1 MLNYSRK
8 ELLASLRHYGPEPT
22 HLVLPYISFI
32 ARQPL
37 WMVCKSPLPDRILG
51 SPDCI
56 WLCLCTGL
64 CPICHSQE
72 QGILSCTQTMQPGKG
87 RSGILPH
94 PGIDL
99 RLAAGLPAR
108 LLAGIGKVC
117 ACVYIVFSPSR
128 TLVRFVCRGHWRI
141 KRAWQSDWYTDLL
154 ARLVR
159 QYLHVGWGIYFK
171 KLRL

>member
-72 QGILSCTQTMQPGKG
+72 QGSLSCTQTMQPGKG

-117 ACVYIVFSPSR
+117 ACVYVVFSPSR
-128 TLVRFVCRGHWRI
+128 TLVRVQ
-141 KRAWQSDWYTDLL
+141 RALNDWTSAQQSDWYTVLL
-154 ARLVR
+154 AKCVR
-159 QYLHVGWGIYFK
+159 QFLEWGIV
-171 KLRL
+171 